1 MNEARKV
8 WLKVDRNITT
18 TAVFILLVLFFIV
31 IGIKSLRNTT
41 PNNKE
46 ISGISQKAKEIEK
59 TQITEEKTP
68 EKEIETQ
75 KVENKEQKE
84 PEIKESNSQEEKTPR
99 KKFYLRVKFK
109 ETKVDSK
116 VRFEPLGIE
125 PLYGFYDSFFEPFN
139 ERNPKDYVLETYNS
153 QKELQARYSLSSSR
167 YIFWDSIDGGG
178 GIIESDSGT
187 LSAIIPYNREEPTRF
202 IRIASAENL
211 EDKTRFFSIAV
222 ENVEKAFKE
231 IESEEN

>member
-31 IGIKSLRNTT
+31 IGIKLLRNAT
-41 PNNKE
+41 PNNKK
-46 ISGISQKAKEIEK
+46 ISRISQKAKEIKK
-59 TQITEEKTP
+59 TQITK
-68 EKEIETQ
+68 KETETQ

-84 PEIKESNSQEEKTPR
+84 SGLEESNSQEEKTPR

-125 PLYGFYDSFFEPFN
+125 PLYGFYDSFFEPFD
-139 ERNPKDYVLETYNS
+139 EQNPKDYVLETYNP

-178 GIIESDSGT
+178 EVIESDSGT
-187 LSAIIPYNREEPTRF
+187 LSAVIPYNRKEPTRF
-202 IRIASAENL
+202 VRIASAENL